1 MAKLR
6 AAKAYRKIKRP
17 YTRTSRLKSKAFIKG
32 APYSKV
38 AQFDMGD
45 RTKSYPYEL
54 QVISARSIQARENA
68 LEAAR
73 QTAVRYMELFAK
85 TGWSMKLRAVPHH
98 VIRENP
104 LATGAGA
111 DRFQQ
116 GMSQSFGN
124 PIGHAA
130 QILEGKIIFSIYVEK
145 EKIPFAVEAA
155 RKARAKLPMRCY
167 VKILEAATG
176 KEVSV

>member
-6 AAKAYRKIKRP
+6 AAKAYRKVKRP
-17 YTRTSRLKSKAFIKG
+17 YTRTSRLRSKDYVKG
-32 APYSKV
+32 APYSKI

-54 QVISARSIQARENA
+54 QITSARAIQVRDNA

-85 TGWSMKLRAVPHH
+85 ADWAMKLRAVPHH
-98 VIRENP
+98 IIRENP

-130 QILEGKIIFSIYVEK
+130 QIDPGKILFSIYTIK
-145 EKIPFAVEAA
+145 EKIPFAIEAA
-155 RKARAKLPMRCY
+155 RKARSKLPMRCY
-167 VKILEAATG
+167 VKVFEIATG
-176 KEVSV
+176 KEVAA

>member
-6 AAKAYRKIKRP
+6 AAKSYRRIKRP
-17 YTRTSRLKSKAFIKG
+17 YTRTSRLRSKAFVKG
-32 APYSKV
+32 APYPKV
-38 AQFDMGD
+38 AQYDMGD
-45 RTKSYPYEL
+45 RTRTYPFEL
-54 QVISARSIQARENA
+54 QVISTRGIQVRENA
-68 LEAAR
+68 LEAGR

-85 TGWSMKLRAVPHH
+85 TGWAMKIRAVPHH
-98 VIRENP
+98 IIRENP

-130 QILEGKIIFSIYVEK
+130 QVLPGKVLFSFYVDK
-145 EKIPFAVEAA
+145 EKIPFAKEAA
-155 RKARAKLPMRCY
+155 RKARSKLPMRCL
-167 VKILEAATG
+167 VRVFEIATG
-176 KEVSV
+176 KEIAA

>member
-6 AAKAYRKIKRP
+6 AAKAYRRIKRP
-17 YTRTSRLKSKAFIKG
+17 YTRTSRLRSKDYVKG
-32 APYSKV
+32 APDSKI

-45 RTKSYPYEL
+45 RTKTYPYEL
-54 QVISARSIQARENA
+54 QMTSSRPIQIRDNA

-73 QTAVRYMELFAK
+73 QTAVRYLELFAK
-85 TGWSMKLRAVPHH
+85 TGWAMKLRAVPHH
-98 VIRENP
+98 IIRENP

-130 QILEGKIIFSIYVEK
+130 QVLQGKILFSIYMEK
-145 EKIPFAVEAA
+145 EKIPFAIEAA
-155 RKARAKLPMRCY
+155 RKARSKLPMRCH
-167 VKILEAATG
+167 VKVFEVATG
-176 KEVSV
+176 KEITA